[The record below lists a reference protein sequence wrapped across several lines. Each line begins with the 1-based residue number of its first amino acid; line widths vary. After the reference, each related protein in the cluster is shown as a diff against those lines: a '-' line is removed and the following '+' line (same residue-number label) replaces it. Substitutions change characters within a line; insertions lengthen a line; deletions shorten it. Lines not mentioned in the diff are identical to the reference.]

1 MEIRLADRAAKL
13 AEAGFQVFPAYG
25 VVDGRCECGNP
36 RCESPGKH
44 PAVKGWREQASSDPR
59 KVREWWYQHEGRNP
73 AVATGNGL
81 VVLDVDGKE
90 GAETLRR
97 LEEEYGALP
106 PTPCVLT
113 GRGKHFYFRWNSH
126 LSNSTSRL
134 GPKLDIRGDGGYV
147 IGAGARHASGKEY
160 DWKPGCSPEELPM
173 AELPS
178 WIPALL
184 KANPAREETDSKKDG
199 SSSILPEGKI
209 PQGTRDSTLYRY
221 GCYLR
226 GVCGKDMEQIREEL
240 LRVNN
245 EKCDPPM
252 SDEQVRKLIHQVD
265 KFERK
270 GGAEDDFQ
278 DSEPGGLICAADV
291 PDEDARFLLKPYLP
305 EGQLTLVQGD
315 PGEGKTA
322 FACKLAA
329 LVTTGS
335 DLLGL
340 PCGMGNVLLLSVEDD
355 MATLKKRFIASG
367 GDVNRCFFVSNAAG
381 LNFNSPEIERY
392 IQEKEI
398 KLVIFDPLQAFLGA
412 KVDMNRANET
422 RPVLAELKE
431 MAKRNETAV
440 VIICHINKAGKD
452 GPAIQRALGSM
463 DIPGACRSVIHIGRL
478 ENDQQKRL
486 AVHVKSSNA
495 REGQSILF
503 SIVKDGGVDLEEFT
517 EKGYENLSELNR
529 KTRNLASNLFML
541 EEVVEACNRLL
552 EKNPSGIKVRYKDM
566 GIDWPTRVYPGK
578 LMDAL
583 KDELK
588 SRGIRIQTG
597 EKCNGGA
604 AVLITPAPAVVRGK
618 MDFPEQL
625 LMNVEPSSSFSP
637 LSPS

>member
-59 KVREWWYQHEGRNP
+59 RVREWWYQHEGRNP
-73 AVATGNGL
+73 AVATGKGL

-126 LSNSTSRL
+126 LTNSTSRL

-240 LRVNN
+240 FRVNN

-367 GDVNRCFFVSNAAG
+367 GDANRCFFVSNAAG

-398 KLVIFDPLQAFLGA
+398 KLLIFDPMQAFLGA

-422 RPVLAELKE
+422 RPVLAQLKE
-431 MAKRNETAV
+431 MASRNNCAV
-440 VIICHINKAGKD
+440 AIVCHVNKGGKD

-463 DIPGACRSVIHIGRL
+463 DIPGACRSVLHIGRL
-478 ENDQQKRL
+478 EGNLQKRM
-486 AVHVKSSNA
+486 AIHVKSSNA
-495 REGQSILF
+495 QEGQTILF
-503 SIVKDGGVDLEEFT
+503 SIVRDGGVNLEEFT
-517 EKGYENLSELNR
+517 DKGYENLSVLNR
-529 KTRNLASNLFML
+529 KARKLADDPFMQ
-541 EEVVEACNRLL
+541 EEITEACKKLL
-552 EKNPSGIKVRYKDM
+552 AEHPTGIKIRYKDM
-566 GIDWPTRVYPGK
+566 GICWPHGVYPSV
-578 LMDAL
+578 LINSIRDNLAYQ
-583 KDELK
+583 
-588 SRGIRIQTG
+588 GIRVETG
-597 EKCNGGA
+597 QKFNGGS
-604 AVLITPAPAVVRGK
+604 AVLITKIPSPF
-618 MDFPEQL
+618 DEDTL
-625 LMNVEPSSSFSP
+625 DMNSP
-637 LSPS
+637 LPPLSAS

>member
-1 MEIRLADRAAKL
+1 MEIRLADRAAQL
-13 AEAGFQVFPAYG
+13 AEAGFHVFPAYG

-59 KVREWWYQHEGRNP
+59 RVREWWYQHEGRNP

-97 LEEEYGALP
+97 LEEEHGTLP

-113 GRGKHFYFRWNSH
+113 GRGKHFYFRWNSR

-147 IGAGARHASGKEY
+147 IGAGARHASGREY
-160 DWKPGCSPEELPM
+160 DWKPGCSPKDLPM

-184 KANPAREETDSKKDG
+184 KENPAREETDSKKDG

-221 GCYLR
+221 GCFLR
-226 GVCGKDMEQIREEL
+226 GVRGYDMKQIRDEL
-240 LRVNN
+240 FRIND
-245 EKCDPPM
+245 EKCDPPL
-252 SDEQVRKLIHQVD
+252 SDNQVEKLIRQVD
-265 KFERK
+265 RFERK
-270 GGAEDDFQ
+270 GGAEDDFR
-278 DSEPGGLICAADV
+278 DSQPGGLICAADV
-291 PDEDARFLLKPYLP
+291 PDEDTRFLLKPYLP

-315 PGEGKTA
+315 PGDGKTA

-340 PCGMGNVLLLSVEDD
+340 PCGKGNVLLLSVEDD
-355 MATLKKRFIASG
+355 MTTLKKRFIASG
-367 GDVNRCFFVSNAAG
+367 GDASRCFFASSAAG
-381 LNFNSPEIERY
+381 LKFNSPEIEQY
-392 IQEKEI
+392 ILEKEI

-478 ENDQQKRL
+478 DSDQQKRL

-503 SIVKDGGVDLEEFT
+503 SIITDGGVNLEEFT

-529 KTRNLASNLFML
+529 KTRQAAEDGFMVDD
-541 EEVVEACNRLL
+541 VVEACKKLL
-552 EKNPSGIKVRYKDM
+552 VEHPSGIKVRYRDM
-566 GIDWPTRVYPGK
+566 GIHWPERVYPAK
-578 LMDAL
+578 LINSIRDNLAYQ
-583 KDELK
+583 
-588 SRGIRIQTG
+588 GIRAETG
-597 EKCNGGA
+597 YKFNGGS
-604 AVLITPAPAVVRGK
+604 AVMITK
-618 MDFPEQL
+618 I
-625 LMNVEPSSSFSP
+625 SSPFDEDTFDGNSP
-637 LSPS
+637 LPPLSAS

>member
-44 PAVKGWREQASSDPR
+44 PAVKGWREQASSDPA

-147 IGAGARHASGKEY
+147 IGAGARHASGREY
-160 DWKPGCSPEELPM
+160 DWKPGCSPKDLPM

-184 KANPAREETDSKKDG
+184 KENPAREETDSKKDG
-199 SSSILPEGKI
+199 SSSILPDGKI
-209 PQGTRDSTLYRY
+209 LKGSRDTTLYRY
-221 GCYLR
+221 GCFLR
-226 GVCGKDMEQIREEL
+226 GVRGYDMKQIREEL
-240 LRVNN
+240 FRIND
-245 EKCDPPM
+245 EKCDPPL
-252 SDEQVRKLIHQVD
+252 SDNQVEKLIRQVD
-265 KFERK
+265 RFERK
-270 GGAEDDFQ
+270 GGAEDDFR
-278 DSEPGGLICAADV
+278 DSQPGGLICAADV
-291 PDEDARFLLKPYLP
+291 PDEDTRFLLKPYLP

-315 PGEGKTA
+315 PGDGKTA

-340 PCGMGNVLLLSVEDD
+340 PCGKGNVLLLSVEDD
-355 MATLKKRFIASG
+355 MTTLKKRFMASG
-367 GDVNRCFFVSNAAG
+367 GDVNRCFFVSSAAG
-381 LNFNSPEIERY
+381 LTFNSLEIEQY
-392 IQEKEI
+392 ILEKEI

-478 ENDQQKRL
+478 DSDQQKRL

-503 SIVKDGGVDLEEFT
+503 SIITDGGVNLEEFT

-529 KTRNLASNLFML
+529 KTRQAAEDDFMVND
-541 EEVVEACNRLL
+541 VVEACRKLL
-552 EKNPSGIKVRYKDM
+552 AEHPSGIKVRYRDM
-566 GIDWPTRVYPGK
+566 GIHWPERVYPAK
-578 LMDAL
+578 LINSIRDNLAYQ
-583 KDELK
+583 
-588 SRGIRIQTG
+588 GIRAETG
-597 EKCNGGA
+597 HKFNGGS
-604 AVLITPAPAVVRGK
+604 AVLITK
-618 MDFPEQL
+618 I
-625 LMNVEPSSSFSP
+625 PSPFDEDTLDSNSP
-637 LSPS
+637 LPPLSAS